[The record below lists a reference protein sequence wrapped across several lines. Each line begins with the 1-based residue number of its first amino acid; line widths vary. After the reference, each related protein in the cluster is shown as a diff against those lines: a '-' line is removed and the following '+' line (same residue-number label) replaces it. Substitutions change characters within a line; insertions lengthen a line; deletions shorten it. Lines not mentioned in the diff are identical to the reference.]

1 MKYSVCVETLNII
14 EIEATSED
22 DAIKKVRSALIAQ
35 KQIKE
40 TDPVTF
46 SIAKEVVLEDE
57 KNEKE

>member
-1 MKYSVCVETLNII
+1 MQYSVCVETLNII
-14 EIEATSED
+14 KVEATSED

-35 KQIKE
+35 KQMKE

-46 SIAKEVVLEDE
+46 SVAKEVVLEDT

>member
-1 MKYSVCVETLNII
+1 MQYSVCVETLNII
-14 EIEATSED
+14 KVEATSED

-46 SIAKEVVLEDE
+46 SVAKEVVLEDT

>member
-14 EIEATSED
+14 EIEAVSED

-35 KQIKE
+35 KQMKE

-46 SIAKEVVLEDE
+46 SVAKEIILEDT